1 MNKQTSNVPICWI
14 NHIIQIVFFVC
25 VHGCHT
31 NSKSKFQEI
40 PGDFDNFFQEKLQQ
54 NILKSEWLPLKL
66 CKLDSFSKKFSAP
79 LNIILTTFTFEDYFQ
94 HKYSQVCIQRTITTK
109 DLHYEEWNL
118 NKYPQKEVYK
128 RFCPTFK
135 LLPHKVVDSK
145 HITLKNN
152 QRNVF

>member
-14 NHIIQIVFFVC
+14 NLIIQIVFFVC

-79 LNIILTTFTFEDYFQ
+79 LNIILTTFTLESTLTGLFSTQ
-94 HKYSQVCIQRTITTK
+94 IQSGMYT
-109 DLHYEEWNL
+109 E
-118 NKYPQKEVYK
+118 
-128 RFCPTFK
+128 
-135 LLPHKVVDSK
+135 
-145 HITLKNN
+145 NN
-152 QRNVF
+152 NN